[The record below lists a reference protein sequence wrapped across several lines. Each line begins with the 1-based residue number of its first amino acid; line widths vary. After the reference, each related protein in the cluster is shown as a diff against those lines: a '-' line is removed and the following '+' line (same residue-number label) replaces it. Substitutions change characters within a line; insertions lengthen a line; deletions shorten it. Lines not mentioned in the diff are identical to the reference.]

1 MPIDLREIFWKIPV
15 IPYAQPTNGVIKKQM
30 KFNSTAQEELNYIQD
45 KIKDEK
51 YFEEHIITHIDNP
64 TGRIKFKD
72 IRKVSVGIS
81 KKDMSVKITIDEQIE
96 HYTKL
101 LNDLRNQ
108 KIKEI
113 DDFVVKTKV
122 TKNNKKQ
129 LVEPEPVSESESE
142 DEIKEEKPT
151 SAVTTAALKVKKL
164 FEGF

>member
-1 MPIDLREIFWKIPV
+1 
-15 IPYAQPTNGVIKKQM
+15 
-30 KFNSTAQEELNYIQD
+30 
-45 KIKDEK
+45 
-51 YFEEHIITHIDNP
+51 
-64 TGRIKFKD
+64 
-72 IRKVSVGIS
+72 
-81 KKDMSVKITIDEQIE
+81 MSVKFTIDDQIE

-122 TKNNKKQ
+122 TENNKKQ